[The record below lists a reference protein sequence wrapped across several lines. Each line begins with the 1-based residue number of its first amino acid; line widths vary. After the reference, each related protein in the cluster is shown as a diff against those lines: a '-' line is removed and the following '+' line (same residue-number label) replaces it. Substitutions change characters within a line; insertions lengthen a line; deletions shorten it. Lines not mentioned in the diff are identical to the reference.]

1 MDIVSSGSSINGISQ
16 FGSTFMDLQENFCC
30 WDLDNRHII
39 RWIGCN
45 PSIYKNNKNVF
56 SAADLAF
63 CNWYQVVDSY
73 QFTIVEMAPEA
84 LVEVA
89 LNSKYLMMKAIWPTG
104 TTGPLESAKTIEV
117 QINEQA
123 GYVGS
128 TLPFN
133 IQSPSPARYNTY
145 VMKDVF
151 TLNSESLL
159 TSNLILNNISAYT
172 VDVAILYAK

>member
-1 MDIVSSGSSINGISQ
+1 
-16 FGSTFMDLQENFCC
+16 
-30 WDLDNRHII
+30 
-39 RWIGCN
+39 
-45 PSIYKNNKNVF
+45 
-56 SAADLAF
+56 
-63 CNWYQVVDSY
+63 
-73 QFTIVEMAPEA
+73 MAPEA
-84 LVEVA
+84 LVEVS
-89 LNSKYLMMKAIWPTG
+89 LNSKYLMMKAMWPTG

-128 TLPFN
+128 TVPFN
-133 IQSPSPARYNTY
+133 IESPSPARYNTY